1 MFAVVISFRVRF
13 PVFTLDLCL
22 ILLSKNLKH
31 YNVLLS
37 TKSSF
42 QGNAV
47 LVGADLQNNTH
58 CYSTYLLLFKEAL
71 LTSFAGFARLKKG
84 RNVGIG
90 LFIGLKQKLP
100 GAFWD
105 MQKSFCYLL
114 SYGQFL
120 KWILFYFL
128 KEKKTKKLFLTLHSD
143 QYLKV
148 PQISSYKSYKP
159 VEYLHFFVS
168 PSSP

>member
-1 MFAVVISFRVRF
+1 MFI
-13 PVFTLDLCL
+13 LDLCL

-47 LVGADLQNNTH
+47 LVGADLQNSTH
-58 CYSTYLLLFKEAL
+58 CYSTYLLFKEAL
-71 LTSFAGFARLKKG
+71 LTSFAGFADLKKG

-90 LFIGLKQKLP
+90 LFVGLKQILSE
-100 GAFWD
+100 AFWD
-105 MQKSFCYLL
+105 MQKSFLYLS

-120 KWILFYFL
+120 K
-128 KEKKTKKLFLTLHSD
+128 
-143 QYLKV
+143 
-148 PQISSYKSYKP
+148 
-159 VEYLHFFVS
+159 
-168 PSSP
+168 